1 MPLTG
6 TGGIGL
12 PNDRRRAIGYWMTN
26 KKARPIEPV
35 RVFVTYE
42 TLWQLD
48 PTHPQDVPAAI
59 GIFNANRTKIEA
71 AASKKFDAEGHDE
84 GTYDGQ
90 PILLVR
96 SQDIP

>member
-12 PNDRRRAIGYWMTN
+12 PNDRRRAIGFWMTN
-26 KKARPIEPV
+26 KARPIEPV

-42 TLWQLD
+42 AIWQLD

-59 GIFNANRTKIEA
+59 GIFGRPSDAGPSHQSEHRPVCCSIGLPFELEA
-71 AASKKFDAEGHDE
+71 A
-84 GTYDGQ
+84 
-90 PILLVR
+90 V
-96 SQDIP
+96 

>member
-12 PNDRRRAIGYWMTN
+12 PNDRRRAIGFWMTN
-26 KKARPIEPV
+26 KARPIEPV

-42 TLWQLD
+42 ALRQLD

-59 GIFNANRTKIEA
+59 GIFDANRTKIEA
-71 AASKKFDAEGHDE
+71 ADRSHPSNSQITGK
-84 GTYDGQ
+84 
-90 PILLVR
+90 ILGISHILTLR
-96 SQDIP
+96 SDFEA

>member
-12 PNDRRRAIGYWMTN
+12 PNDPRRAIGFW
-26 KKARPIEPV
+26 
-35 RVFVTYE
+35 VFVTYE
-42 TLWQLD
+42 ALWQLD

-59 GIFNANRTKIEA
+59 GIFNANRKKSS

-84 GTYDGQ
+84 GTYDGR
-90 PILLVR
+90 PILIVR

>member
-6 TGGIGL
+6 TRGIGL
-12 PNDRRRAIGYWMTN
+12 PNDRRRAIGFWMAN
-26 KKARPIEPV
+26 KARTIEPV

-42 TLWQLD
+42 ALWQLD

-59 GIFNANRTKIEA
+59 GIFNENRTKIEA

-84 GTYDGQ
+84 GTYNGQ
-90 PILLVR
+90 PILIVR